1 MELHLA
7 TLTALMYTD
16 APLVYNWVSKP
27 CSNLVRCQS
36 CLRQILAC
44 VISVL
49 TVPYHRTFTF
59 MLCILKGA
67 SAAEENSGIV
77 GNGPSASNACN
88 GGQQSHHR
96 ATHDGQVLGSYSSP
110 HIPLQPKDSQL
121 PAAPLSVAKAGAGI
135 PLSTWRQVT
144 CKSS

>member
-1 MELHLA
+1 MA

-36 CLRQILAC
+36 RLRQILAC

-77 GNGPSASNACN
+77 GNEPSASNACN
-88 GGQQSHHR
+88 GGKQSHHR
-96 ATHDGQVLGSYSSP
+96 ATHAGQILSSCLSPEVL
-110 HIPLQPKDSQL
+110 LQPKNSQL
-121 PAAPLSVAKAGAGI
+121 PSVTLTADSS
-135 PLSTWRQVT
+135 PCTWRQVT
-144 CKSS
+144 